1 MASKEVFLSLSD
13 VEEALS
19 AFEQK
24 YKISSSA
31 FASDPAAREALPED
45 DAFEWAAYI
54 DHRNELLEMHQELHR
69 EYLGKLSASDEDSN
83 VPKAQSKL
91 CLAA

>member
-1 MASKEVFLSLSD
+1 
-13 VEEALS
+13 
-19 AFEQK
+19 
-24 YKISSSA
+24 
-31 FASDPAAREALPED
+31 LPED